1 MDSQIKAVH
10 GASSMKRYQQGVLIF
25 VSTTML
31 TVIFLFQGFNY
42 TNFLFGEDAARSAVF
57 VFNMN
62 KTIRFL
68 LNDAFAVLLI
78 YALFREKKYV
88 WFAFAVQAV
97 GTLCILIPYLLIKTQ
112 YPGYNGPLISFLHR
126 LVVNPL
132 LLLILIPAF
141 LYQKGITRPSS

>member
-1 MDSQIKAVH
+1 MSNPKISWIVISAL
-10 GASSMKRYQQGVLIF
+10 ALM
-25 VSTTML
+25 
-31 TVIFLFQGFNY
+31 VIFLFQGFNY
-42 TNFLFGEDAARSAVF
+42 TAFLFGEDHGRSVIF

-68 LNDAFAVLLI
+68 LNDAFAILLI
-78 YALFREKKYV
+78 AGLFREKRYI
-88 WFAFAVQAV
+88 WFAILVQGV
-97 GTLCILIPYLLIKTQ
+97 GTVCILVPYLILKTY

-141 LYQKGITRPSS
+141 LYQKRKENLPSS